1 MSNND
6 RIDKT
11 LTAVEDYYPRG
22 YISLQGKYVCSSF
35 VEDSVLAKYGK
46 RSAAFRDEIHRQRTI
61 TNIKIFG
68 LYAGALLTFSIF
80 TYAIIMFSLAF

>member
-11 LTAVEDYYPRG
+11 RPHVEDYYPDSYFG
-22 YISLQGKYVCSSF
+22 
-35 VEDSVLAKYGK
+35 EDKVLDKYGK
-46 RSAAFRDEIHRQRTI
+46 RAAAFRDEIHRQRTI

-68 LYAGALLTFSIF
+68 LYAGSLIAFAAF